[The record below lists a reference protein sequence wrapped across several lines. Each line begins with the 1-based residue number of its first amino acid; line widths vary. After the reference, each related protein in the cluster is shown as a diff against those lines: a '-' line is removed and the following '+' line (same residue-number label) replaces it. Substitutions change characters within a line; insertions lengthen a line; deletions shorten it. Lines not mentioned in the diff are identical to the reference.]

1 MAEDSGALVA
11 TMFSY
16 TNKTLLGASRGGAVV
31 PLARLRAVPRVRTK
45 SKSVAA
51 RSAFAHRIIV
61 STRPSPSRVVV
72 SSGNWAEDRDQAP
85 STDTTSRVCPRDP
98 NASALYATSS
108 SAIGAG
114 GQIPRGP
121 RRRAPLVA
129 VENFDAETRLN
140 RTGARDSKF
149 GKASVGGFGATLP
162 THRPEH
168 FATYRETTYARHFV
182 EDPRAAR
189 AKPPPPEQS
198 DDARFVGGY
207 PACVNA
213 ARPDARLHSSSRAFF
228 NKGQM
233 RKDFTDPT
241 VTVDFRGKSGA
252 RGLSTRTPV
261 EAGASENDCTWADLY
276 ASSRR

>member
-1 MAEDSGALVA
+1 M
-11 TMFSY
+11 
-16 TNKTLLGASRGGAVV
+16 
-31 PLARLRAVPRVRTK
+31 
-45 SKSVAA
+45 
-51 RSAFAHRIIV
+51 
-61 STRPSPSRVVV
+61 
-72 SSGNWAEDRDQAP
+72 
-85 STDTTSRVCPRDP
+85 
-98 NASALYATSS
+98 
-108 SAIGAG
+108 
-114 GQIPRGP
+114 
-121 RRRAPLVA
+121 
-129 VENFDAETRLN
+129 ENFDAETRLN

-189 AKPPPPEQS
+189 AEPPPPEQS

-252 RGLSTRTPV
+252 RGVEHEDAGGGGRERKRLHVGRPLRVV
-261 EAGASENDCTWADLY
+261 EAVREKKINLR
-276 ASSRR
+276 ASSSRGPGGGERCKVVL